1 MFNRDYSV
9 LITAHSGAKVYSF
22 HVNRWTVKAA
32 FFLFITF
39 VIGSAAIIY
48 STVVD
53 YRVLNNAVLPA
64 YTSNIT
70 LAEENMLLYQE
81 IETRDNAIG
90 SLEFRVEKEREE
102 YAQALARLHAS
113 IKRLNKFYT
122 DLKIMAGFR
131 LTADEA
137 KRLKGDVSDLGSGGP
152 SMDRYEYVQSM
163 LLCQNE
169 EFLHESIKRENV
181 LAGECGRCEK
191 EFLVLKAML
200 EKKKSLL
207 ADMPDVTPVK
217 GIITSYFGARR
228 ANGIHNGLDIAAPTG
243 TPVVAPAEAV
253 VVKAGPSPLYG
264 NVVFLDHGKGV
275 TSRYAHLS
283 DINCSIGDRV
293 SRGDVIGFVGATGWA
308 TGSHLHYEIR
318 INGIPVD
325 PVNYLNEK
333 LQVHIVDGSKQ
344 INVDLPDDFGETL
357 ELVEDETV
365 PVKGSGGK

>member
-1 MFNRDYSV
+1 MFDRDYSV
-9 LITAHSGAKVYSF
+9 LITAHSGDKVHSF
-22 HVNRWTVKAA
+22 HINRWTIRTA
-32 FFLFITF
+32 FVLFVVF
-39 VIGSAAIIY
+39 VVGFAAITY
-48 STVVD
+48 SAVVD
-53 YRVLNNAVLPA
+53 YRVLNEAVVPA
-64 YTSNIT
+64 YASNII
-70 LAEENMLLYQE
+70 LAEENVRLYEE
-81 IETRDNAIG
+81 IEARDNAIG

-131 LTADEA
+131 LSADEA
-137 KRLKGDVSDLGSGGP
+137 KRLKGDVRDLGSGGG

-163 LLCQNE
+163 LLCQDE
-169 EFLHESIKRENV
+169 EFLRESIKRESV
-181 LAGECGRCEK
+181 LAKECGRCEK
-191 EFLVLKAML
+191 EFLLLKAML

-207 ADMPDVTPVK
+207 ADMPDMAPVK

-228 ANGIHNGLDIAAPTG
+228 ANGAHNGLDIAAPSG
-243 TPVVAPAEAV
+243 TPVAAPAEAV
-253 VVKAGPSPLYG
+253 VVKAGPSSLYG

-283 DINCSIGDRV
+283 DINCAIGDRV
-293 SRGDVIGFVGATGWA
+293 TRGDVIGFVGATGWA

-333 LQVHIVDGSKQ
+333 LQIHIVDGSKR
-344 INVDLPDDFGETL
+344 INVDLPGGFEETL
-357 ELVEDETV
+357 DLVEGDKA
-365 PVKGSGGK
+365 PIGGPGEK

>member
-1 MFNRDYSV
+1 MFKRDYTV
-9 LITAHSGAKVYSF
+9 LITAHSGDGVHTF
-22 HVNRWTVKAA
+22 HVNRWAIRAA
-32 FFLFITF
+32 LILFIAVAISSSA
-39 VIGSAAIIY
+39 VIYTA
-48 STVVD
+48 VVN
-53 YRVLNNAVLPA
+53 YRVLNDAVVPA
-64 YTSNIT
+64 YASNII
-70 LAEENMLLYQE
+70 LAEENMRLYEE

-131 LTADEA
+131 LSADEA
-137 KRLKGDVSDLGSGGP
+137 KRLSGNVEDLGSGGP

-163 LLCQNE
+163 LLQQDE
-169 EFLHESIKRENV
+169 DFIRESISRESV
-181 LAGECGRCEK
+181 LAKECARCEK

-207 ADMPDVTPVK
+207 ADMPDMTPVK

-228 ANGIHNGLDIAAPTG
+228 ANGVHNGLDIAAPTG
-243 TPVVAPAEAV
+243 TPVAAPAEAV
-253 VVKAGPSPLYG
+253 VIKAGPSSLYG

-283 DINCSIGDRV
+283 DVNCTIGDRV
-293 SRGDVIGFVGATGWA
+293 VRGDVIGFVGATGWA

-318 INGIPVD
+318 INGVSVD
-325 PVNYLNEK
+325 PINYLSEK
-333 LQVHIVDGSKQ
+333 LQIHIVDGSKRV
-344 INVDLPDDFGETL
+344 NVDIPDDFEETL
-357 ELVEDETV
+357 ELVEEDV
-365 PVKGSGGK
+365 PIGGSNEE